1 MTKEKTPPTPEKSP
15 NLEFILEPIWTSEK
29 VKSEVRELFN
39 RVEKFEK
46 EWYG

>member
-1 MTKEKTPPTPEKSP
+1 MTKKMTPPPQESPEKVRS
-15 NLEFILEPIWTSEK
+15 ILEPIWTSEK
-29 VKSEVRELFN
+29 VKSEVKELFN